1 MRVMPSRIIITSI
14 SDCLLRQITLADKIW
29 LYPSLITIPFSL
41 LGLLTSY
48 SCIMIIWIP
57 CWILSHVT
65 SELGVYLFIIACF
78 VHICSQVSGISSS
91 SDFEI
96 DGMHLILIHPD
107 DGWVNLNDNIIQQ
120 GDAPP
125 PQPTVQ
131 DGGDCDNGGDPQC
144 MMRQEVDEEVV

>member
-1 MRVMPSRIIITSI
+1 
-14 SDCLLRQITLADKIW
+14 
-29 LYPSLITIPFSL
+29 
-41 LGLLTSY
+41 
-48 SCIMIIWIP
+48 
-57 CWILSHVT
+57 
-65 SELGVYLFIIACF
+65 
-78 VHICSQVSGISSS
+78 
-91 SDFEI
+91 
-96 DGMHLILIHPD
+96 MHLILIHPD